1 MKYLKIILSVLSL
14 FACTASF
21 SQTAATM
28 TASKST
34 LTNADTSYS
43 VKQLSTTT
51 DKITIQAIVVKTSGT
66 PAGNVLP
73 QGSLN
78 GTDYVNLS
86 TDTLKPTSAARSTK
100 AWEFDKNRYIY
111 YRVKFE
117 QSGTSVTTPSALIF
131 ASGTA
136 RPQ

>member
-1 MKYLKIILSVLSL
+1 MKSLKFLISALLL
-14 FACTASF
+14 FACSISF
-21 SQTAATM
+21 GQTAPAM

-34 LTNADTSYS
+34 LTNADTSYH

-100 AWEFDKNRYIY
+100 SWEFDKNRYIY

-117 QSGTSVTTPSALIF
+117 QSGTSVTTPTALIF